1 MPIIINLRD
10 RIGADAGM
18 STADWT
24 PAKEQEVAALKTQL
38 EGKVKESAQA
48 GNSLAQGVCN
58 REGIA
63 YAVPTSPPD

>member
-1 MPIIINLRD
+1 MPIITNLRD
-10 RIGADAGM
+10 QIGADAGM
-18 STADWT
+18 TASDWT
-24 PAKEQEVAALKTQL
+24 PAKEQEASALKTAL
-38 EGKVKESAQA
+38 SGKLRESAQA